1 MNIVDDLKS
10 ELQSARAERQW
21 YEADWQDY
29 VTYTAPDMERAFNR
43 PGGITAADG
52 MSAFQSSAARERSR
66 KLYDPTAVWLL
77 DRLASGVGSLTMPEG
92 FNWHGVGF
100 GDPFAPPPTQ
110 EDEEFFEAVRD
121 HLFRVRASGRSGFA
135 LANRSRL
142 LSTVKLGTGVLFPA
156 ENETS
161 LADIRTPVHYRYV
174 PLYEVY
180 LLVDAQGSDCGF
192 FRVRTLKAWQAA
204 KEYGGNLSD
213 KIREEAG
220 DPKRKNAEHR
230 FVHACFLREGGQD
243 DAADIRKSRYES
255 IHFEED
261 SKHICRRGGFFE
273 YPLVISRWD
282 RDGLSPYGSPP
293 QAKLMSDIKSL
304 QSLAKDALIASSQ
317 AVRPPIATH
326 AQERQL
332 DLNPGR
338 INPGLIDEQGRPLFR
353 PMIDTVSPG
362 AADAQI
368 ENIREKL
375 RVGLYGDLWQTLLEG
390 SGRTATEANIRRK
403 EMADMIGPFSTNIM
417 AGNEALFE
425 REVGILGRRGAF
437 ASGSPLAPP
446 ETIAGSDVTLKPTA
460 PIDQMR
466 EAGHFE
472 AIMGF
477 QEYLGVAAASDPTL
491 LDLHDREEEYDLTRR
506 ALGLPAK
513 LKRRPEEVEALRQKR
528 EAETQQQQQLAA
540 GESMAKMARDGAPL
554 IKTLSEDGTLDG
566 STLPQD
572 LGL

>member
-1 MNIVDDLKS
+1 MGIVDDLKS
-10 ELQSARAERQW
+10 ELQAARSERQW
-21 YEADWQDY
+21 VEADWQDY

-43 PGGITAADG
+43 SGGVSAANG
-52 MSAFQSSAARERSR
+52 MRAYHQSAARERSR

-77 DRLASGVGSLTMPEG
+77 DRLASGIGSLTMPEG

-100 GDPFAPPPTQ
+100 GDPFAPPPSQ
-110 EDEEFFEAVRD
+110 DEEEFFELVRD
-121 HLFRVRASGRSGFA
+121 HLFRIRSSGKSGFA

-142 LSTVKLGTGVLFPA
+142 LSTVKLGTGILFPH
-156 ENETS
+156 ENEAN
-161 LADIRTPVHYRYV
+161 LAELRTPVHYRYV

-180 LLVDAQGSDCGF
+180 LVVDAQGSDCGF
-192 FRVRTLKAWQAA
+192 FRARRLKAWQAV
-204 KEYGGNLSD
+204 KEYGGNVSD
-213 KIREEAG
+213 AIREEAK
-220 DPKRKNAEHR
+220 DPKRKNTEHI
-230 FVHACFLREGGQD
+230 FVHACFLREGGYA
-243 DAADIRKSRYES
+243 DAVDVGKSRYES
-255 IHFEED
+255 IHFEEE

-304 QSLAKDALIASSQ
+304 QSLARDGLIASSQ

-326 AQERQL
+326 REERQL

-353 PMIDTVSPG
+353 PMIDTVNPG

-368 ENIREKL
+368 ENIRQKL

-390 SGRTATEANIRRK
+390 NGRTATEANIRRK

-437 ASGSPLAPP
+437 AQGSPLEPP
-446 ETIAGSDVTLKPTA
+446 VSIADSDVTLVPTA
-460 PIDQMR
+460 PVDQMR

-477 QEYLGVAAASDPTL
+477 QDYLGIAAGSDPTV

-513 LKRRPEEVEALRQKR
+513 LKRRPEEVERLRQQR
-528 EAETQQQQQLAA
+528 SAETEQQKQMAA
-540 GESMAKMARDGAPL
+540 GESMARMAKDGAPL
-554 IKTLSEDGTLDG
+554 LKTLSEEGGLDG
-566 STLPQD
+566 LAMP
-572 LGL
+572 

>member
-1 MNIVDDLKS
+1 MGIVEDLTS
-10 ELQSARAERQW
+10 ELQNARSERQY

-43 PGGITAADG
+43 PGGVRAPDG
-52 MSAFQSSAARERSR
+52 MSVFRQSAARERSR

-100 GDPFAPPPTQ
+100 GDPFAPQPTQ
-110 EDEEFFEAVRD
+110 SDEEFFELVRD
-121 HLFRVRASGRSGFA
+121 HLFRVRSSGRSGFA

-142 LSTVKLGTGVLFPA
+142 LSTVKLGTGVLFPS
-156 ENETS
+156 ENEDN
-161 LADIRTPVHYRYV
+161 LAEIRTPIHYRYV
-174 PLYEVY
+174 PLFEIY
-180 LLVDAQGSDCGF
+180 LIVDAQGADCGF
-192 FRVRTLKAWQAA
+192 FRVRSLKAWQAM
-204 KEYGGNLSD
+204 KEYGGNVSD
-213 KIREEAG
+213 KVREQAD
-220 DPKRKNAEHR
+220 DPKRKNTEHR
-230 FVHACFLREGGQD
+230 FVHACFLREGGFE
-243 DAADIRKSRYES
+243 DAADISRSRYES
-255 IHFEED
+255 IHFEEETR
-261 SKHICRRGGFFE
+261 HICRRGGFFE
-273 YPLVISRWD
+273 FPLVVSRWD

-304 QSLAKDALIASSQ
+304 QSLARDGLIASSQ

-326 AQERQL
+326 REERQL

-353 PMIDTVSPG
+353 PMIETVNPG
-362 AADAQI
+362 GADAQI

-417 AGNEALFE
+417 AGNETLFE
-425 REVGILGRRGAF
+425 REIGILGRRGAF
-437 ASGSPLAPP
+437 APGSPLAPP
-446 ETIAGSDVTLKPTA
+446 ESLADSDVTLVPTA

-477 QEYLGVAAASDPTL
+477 QEYLGIAGGSDPTI

-513 LKRRPEEVEALRQKR
+513 LKRRPEEVEALRQER
-528 EAETQQQQQLAA
+528 AAEAAEQKQLAA
-540 GESMAKMARDGAPL
+540 GESMARMARDGAPL
-554 IKTLSEDGTLDG
+554 LKTLGEEGGLDG
-566 STLPQD
+566 LAVS
-572 LGL
+572 

>member
-1 MNIVDDLKS
+1 MGIVDDLKS
-10 ELQSARAERQW
+10 ELQNARSERQW

-29 VTYTAPDMERAFNR
+29 VTYAAPDMERDFNR
-43 PGGITAADG
+43 PGGVSAPDG
-52 MSAFQSSAARERSR
+52 MSAFRQSAARERSR

-100 GDPFAPPPTQ
+100 GDPFAPPPSQ
-110 EDEEFFEAVRD
+110 ADEEFFELVRD
-121 HLFRVRASGRSGFA
+121 HLFRVRSSGKSGFA

-142 LSTVKLGTGVLFPA
+142 LSTVKLGTGVLFPN
-156 ENETS
+156 ENES
-161 LADIRTPVHYRYV
+161 NLAEIRTPIHYRYV
-174 PLYEVY
+174 PLYEIY
-180 LLVDAQGSDCGF
+180 LVVDAQGADCGF
-192 FRVRTLKAWQAA
+192 FRVRSLKAWQAM
-204 KEYGGNLSD
+204 KEYGGNVSD
-213 KIREEAG
+213 KIKEEAE
-220 DPKRKNAEHR
+220 DPKRKNTEHR
-230 FVHACFLREGGQD
+230 FVHACFLREGGFE
-243 DAADIRKSRYES
+243 DAADISKSRYES
-255 IHFEED
+255 VHFEED
-261 SKHICRRGGFFE
+261 SKHICRKGGFFE

-304 QSLAKDALIASSQ
+304 QSLARDGLIASSQ

-326 AQERQL
+326 REERQL

-353 PMIDTVSPG
+353 PMIDTVNPG

-375 RVGLYGDLWQTLLEG
+375 RIGLYGDLWQTLLEG
-390 SGRTATEANIRRK
+390 NGRTATEANIRRK

-437 ASGSPLAPP
+437 AAGSPLAPP
-446 ETIAGSDVTLKPTA
+446 DSIADSDVTLVPTA
-460 PIDQMR
+460 PVDQMR

-477 QEYLGVAAASDPTL
+477 QEYLGIAAGADPTIM
-491 LDLHDREEEYDLTRR
+491 DLHDREEEYDLTRR

-513 LKRRPEEVEALRQKR
+513 LKRRPEEVEKLRQER
-528 EAETQQQQQLAA
+528 AAEADQQQQLAA
-540 GESMAKMARDGAPL
+540 GESMARIAKDGAPL
-554 IKTLSEDGTLDG
+554 LKTLGEEGGLDG
-566 STLPQD
+566 LALS
-572 LGL
+572 

>member
-1 MNIVDDLKS
+1 MGVVDDLKT

-21 YEADWQDY
+21 VEADWQDY

-43 PGGITAADG
+43 PGGVSARDG
-52 MSAFQSSAARERSR
+52 MSALRGSAARDRSR

-77 DRLASGVGSLTMPEG
+77 DRLASGIGSLTMPEG
-92 FNWHGVGF
+92 FPWHGVGF
-100 GDPFAPPPTQ
+100 GDPFAPAPSQ
-110 EDEEFFEAVRD
+110 ADEEFFELVRD
-121 HLFRVRASGRSGFA
+121 HLFRVRYSGRSGFA

-142 LSTVKLGTGVLFPA
+142 LSTVKLGTGVLFPV
-156 ENETS
+156 ENEDS

-174 PLYEVY
+174 PLYEIY
-180 LLVDAQGSDCGF
+180 LVIDAQGNDCGF
-192 FRVRTLKAWQAA
+192 FRVRTLKAWQAV
-204 KEYGGNLSD
+204 KEY
-213 KIREEAG
+213 AG
-220 DPKRKNAEHR
+220 KVSPKVKEDAADAKRKNTDYT
-230 FVHACFLREGGQD
+230 FVHACFVREGGHAQATD
-243 DAADIRKSRYES
+243 TRKSRFES

-261 SKHICRRGGFFE
+261 SGHICRRGGFFE

-304 QSLAKDALIASSQ
+304 QSLARDGLIASSQ

-353 PMIDTVSPG
+353 PMIDTVNPG

-368 ENIREKL
+368 ETIREKL

-390 SGRTATEANIRRK
+390 NGRTATEANIRRK

-425 REVGILGRRGAF
+425 REIGILGRRGAF
-437 ASGSPLAPP
+437 GPGSPLAPP
-446 ETIAGSDVTLKPTA
+446 QSVLEGDVTLTPTA

-477 QEYLGVAAASDPTL
+477 QEYLGIAAGADPSI
-491 LDLHDREEEYDLTRR
+491 LDLHDREAEYDLTRR

-513 LKRRPEEVEALRQKR
+513 LKRRPEEVEALRQER
-528 EAETQQQQQLAA
+528 AAEQQQQQQLAT
-540 GESMAKMARDGAPL
+540 GESMARIARDGAPL
-554 IKTLSEDGTLDG
+554 LQALGGEGGLDG
-566 STLPQD
+566 LA
-572 LGL
+572 

>member
-1 MNIVDDLKS
+1 MGIVEDLTS
-10 ELQSARAERQW
+10 ELQNARSERQY

-43 PGGITAADG
+43 PGGVRAPDG
-52 MSAFQSSAARERSR
+52 MSVFRQSAARERSR

-100 GDPFAPPPTQ
+100 GDPFAPQPTQ
-110 EDEEFFEAVRD
+110 SDEEFFETVRD
-121 HLFRVRASGRSGFA
+121 HLFRVRSSGRSGFA

-142 LSTVKLGTGVLFPA
+142 LSTVKLGTGVLFPS
-156 ENETS
+156 ENEDN
-161 LADIRTPVHYRYV
+161 LAEIRTPIHYRYV
-174 PLYEVY
+174 PLFEIY
-180 LLVDAQGSDCGF
+180 LIVDAQGADCGF
-192 FRVRTLKAWQAA
+192 FRVRSLKAWQAM
-204 KEYGGNLSD
+204 KEYGGNVSD
-213 KIREEAG
+213 KVREQAD
-220 DPKRKNAEHR
+220 DPKRKNTEHR
-230 FVHACFLREGGQD
+230 FVHACFLREGGFE
-243 DAADIRKSRYES
+243 DAADISRSRYES
-255 IHFEED
+255 IHFEEETR
-261 SKHICRRGGFFE
+261 HICRRGGFFE
-273 YPLVISRWD
+273 FPLVVSRWD

-304 QSLAKDALIASSQ
+304 QSLARDGLIASSQ

-326 AQERQL
+326 REERQL

-353 PMIDTVSPG
+353 PMIETVNPG

-368 ENIREKL
+368 EKIREKL

-425 REVGILGRRGAF
+425 REIGILGRRGAF
-437 ASGSPLAPP
+437 APGSPLAPP
-446 ETIAGSDVTLKPTA
+446 ESLADSDVTLVPTA

-477 QEYLGVAAASDPTL
+477 QEYLGIAGGSDPTI

-513 LKRRPEEVEALRQKR
+513 LKRRPEEVEVLRQER
-528 EAETQQQQQLAA
+528 AAEATEQKQLVA
-540 GESMAKMARDGAPL
+540 GESMARMARDGAPL
-554 IKTLSEDGTLDG
+554 LKTLGEEGGLDG
-566 STLPQD
+566 LAVS
-572 LGL
+572 

>member
-1 MNIVDDLKS
+1 MGIVEDLIS
-10 ELQSARAERQW
+10 ELQNARSERQY

-43 PGGITAADG
+43 PGGVRAPDG
-52 MSAFQSSAARERSR
+52 MSVFRQSAARERSR

-100 GDPFAPPPTQ
+100 GDPFAPQPTQ
-110 EDEEFFEAVRD
+110 SDEEFFETVRD
-121 HLFRVRASGRSGFA
+121 HLFRVRSSGRSGFA

-142 LSTVKLGTGVLFPA
+142 LSTVKLGTGVLFPS
-156 ENETS
+156 ENEDN
-161 LADIRTPVHYRYV
+161 LAEIRTPIHYRYV
-174 PLYEVY
+174 PLFEIY
-180 LLVDAQGSDCGF
+180 LIVDAQGADCGF
-192 FRVRTLKAWQAA
+192 FRVRSLKAWQAM
-204 KEYGGNLSD
+204 KEYGGNVSD
-213 KIREEAG
+213 KVREQAD
-220 DPKRKNAEHR
+220 DPKRKNTEHR
-230 FVHACFLREGGQD
+230 FVHACFLRQGGFE
-243 DAADIRKSRYES
+243 DAADISRSRYES
-255 IHFEED
+255 IHFEEETR
-261 SKHICRRGGFFE
+261 HICRRGGFFE
-273 YPLVISRWD
+273 FPLVVSRWD

-304 QSLAKDALIASSQ
+304 QSLARDGLIASSQ

-326 AQERQL
+326 REERQL

-353 PMIDTVSPG
+353 PMIETVNPG

-368 ENIREKL
+368 EKIREKL
-375 RVGLYGDLWQTLLEG
+375 RVELCGDLWQTLLEG

-425 REVGILGRRGAF
+425 REIGILGRRGAF
-437 ASGSPLAPP
+437 APGSPLAPP
-446 ETIAGSDVTLKPTA
+446 ESLADSDVTLVPTA

-477 QEYLGVAAASDPTL
+477 QEYLGIAGGSDPTI

-513 LKRRPEEVEALRQKR
+513 LKRRPEEVEALRQER
-528 EAETQQQQQLAA
+528 AAEATEQKQLAA
-540 GESMAKMARDGAPL
+540 GERMARMARDGAPL
-554 IKTLSEDGTLDG
+554 FKTLGEEGGLDG
-566 STLPQD
+566 LAVS
-572 LGL
+572 

>member
-1 MNIVDDLKS
+1 MGIVDDLTS
-10 ELQSARAERQW
+10 ELQTARSERQW
-21 YEADWQDY
+21 YEADWQEY

-43 PGGITAADG
+43 PGGVTAPDG
-52 MSAFQSSAARERSR
+52 MSALRHSAARDRSR

-92 FNWHGVGF
+92 FHWHGVGF
-100 GDPFAPPPTQ
+100 ADPFAPEPAQ
-110 EDEEFFEAVRD
+110 ADEEFFERVRN
-121 HLFRVRASGRSGFA
+121 HLFRVRYSGRSGFA

-142 LSTVKLGTGVLFPA
+142 LSTVKLGTGVLFPI
-156 ENETS
+156 ENEDN

-174 PLYEVY
+174 PLYEIY
-180 LLVDAQGSDCGF
+180 LIVDAQGNDCGF
-192 FRVRTLKAWQAA
+192 FRVRMLTSWQAV
-204 KEYGGNLSD
+204 KEYGGNVSE
-213 KIREEAG
+213 KVKEEAD
-220 DPKRKNAEHR
+220 DPKRKNTEHA
-230 FVHACFLREGGQD
+230 FVHACFLREGGHPQ
-243 DAADIRKSRYES
+243 ASDIGQSRYES
-255 IHFEED
+255 LHFEEE

-304 QSLAKDALIASSQ
+304 QSLARDSLIASSQ

-338 INPGLIDEQGRPLFR
+338 TNPGLIDEQGRPLFR
-353 PMIDTVSPG
+353 PMIDTVNPG

-368 ENIREKL
+368 EAIREKL
-375 RVGLYGDLWQTLLEG
+375 RIGLYGDLWQTLLQG
-390 SGRTATEANIRRK
+390 NGRTATEANIRRK

-417 AGNEALFE
+417 AGNDALFE
-425 REVGILGRRGAF
+425 REIGILGRRGAF
-437 ASGSPLAPP
+437 VPGSPLSPP
-446 ETIAGSDVTLKPTA
+446 ESVLDSDVTLTSTA

-477 QEYLGVAAASDPTL
+477 QEYLSIAAGADPSI

-513 LKRRPEEVEALRQKR
+513 LKRRPEEVEALR
-528 EAETQQQQQLAA
+528 AERAARQGRQQQLAA
-540 GESMAKMARDGAPL
+540 GESLARMAKDGAPL
-554 IKTLSEDGTLDG
+554 LKSLGEQGGIDGLA
-566 STLPQD
+566 
-572 LGL
+572 

>member
-1 MNIVDDLKS
+1 MGIVDDLKT
-10 ELQSARAERQW
+10 ELQTAKSDRQW
-21 YEADWQDY
+21 YETDWQDY

-43 PGGITAADG
+43 PGGITAMDG
-52 MSAFQSSAARERSR
+52 MSAFRHSAARERSR

-92 FNWHGVGF
+92 FNWHGIGF
-100 GDPFAPPPTQ
+100 GDPFAPPPSQ
-110 EDEEFFEAVRD
+110 ADEEFFELVRD
-121 HLFRVRASGRSGFA
+121 HLFRLRSSARSGFA

-142 LSTVKLGTGVLFPA
+142 LSTVKLGTGVLFPL
-156 ENETS
+156 ENEDN

-180 LLVDAQGSDCGF
+180 LIVDGQGGDCGF
-192 FRVRTLKAWQAA
+192 FRVRTLKAWQAV
-204 KEYGGNLSD
+204 KEFGD
-213 KIREEAG
+213 KVSQQVREDAQ
-220 DPKRKNAEHR
+220 DPKRKTNEHV
-230 FVHACFLREGGQD
+230 FVHACFARDGGYA

-255 IHFEED
+255 IHFEEE
-261 SKHICRRGGFFE
+261 SKHICKRGGFFE

-304 QSLAKDALIASSQ
+304 QSLARDGLIASSQ

-326 AQERQL
+326 SQERQL

-338 INPGLIDEQGRPLFR
+338 TNPGLIDEQGRPLFR
-353 PMIDTVSPG
+353 PMIDTVNPG

-390 SGRTATEANIRRK
+390 NGRTATEANIRRK

-417 AGNEALFE
+417 AGNENLFE
-425 REVGILGRRGAF
+425 REIGILGRRGAF
-437 ASGSPLAPP
+437 QPGSPLAPP
-446 ETIAGSDVTLKPTA
+446 ESLADKDVTLIPTA

-477 QEYLGVAAASDPTL
+477 QEYLGIAAGADPTL

-506 ALGLPAK
+506 SLGLPAK
-513 LKRRPEEVEALRQKR
+513 LKRRPEEVEELRRQR
-528 EAETQQQQQLAA
+528 ADEAERKTQFAA
-540 GESMAKMARDGAPL
+540 AESIARMAKDGAPL
-554 IKTLSEDGTLDG
+554 VKTLSEEGGLDG
-566 STLPQD
+566 LVQP
-572 LGL
+572 

>member
-1 MNIVDDLKS
+1 MGIVDDLKS
-10 ELQSARAERQW
+10 ELQNARSERQW

-29 VTYTAPDMERAFNR
+29 VTYAAPDMERAFNR
-43 PGGITAADG
+43 PGGVSAPDG
-52 MSAFQSSAARERSR
+52 MSAFRQSAARERSR

-100 GDPFAPPPTQ
+100 GDPFAPPPSQ
-110 EDEEFFEAVRD
+110 ADEEFFELVRD
-121 HLFRVRASGRSGFA
+121 HLFRVRSSGKSGFA

-142 LSTVKLGTGVLFPA
+142 LSTVKLGTGVLFPN
-156 ENETS
+156 ENEAN
-161 LADIRTPVHYRYV
+161 LAEIRTPIHYRYV
-174 PLYEVY
+174 PLYEIY
-180 LLVDAQGSDCGF
+180 LVVDAQGADCGF
-192 FRVRTLKAWQAA
+192 FRVRSLKAWQAM
-204 KEYGGNLSD
+204 KEYGGNVSD
-213 KIREEAG
+213 KIKEEAE
-220 DPKRKNAEHR
+220 DPKRKNTEHR
-230 FVHACFLREGGQD
+230 FVHACFLREGGFE
-243 DAADIRKSRYES
+243 DAADISKSRYES
-255 IHFEED
+255 VHFEED

-304 QSLAKDALIASSQ
+304 QSLARDGLIASSQ

-326 AQERQL
+326 REERQL

-353 PMIDTVSPG
+353 PMIDTVNPG

-368 ENIREKL
+368 ENIHEKL
-375 RVGLYGDLWQTLLEG
+375 RIGLYGDLWQTLLEG
-390 SGRTATEANIRRK
+390 NGRTATEANIRRK

-437 ASGSPLAPP
+437 ATGSPLAPP
-446 ETIAGSDVTLKPTA
+446 DSIADSDVTLVPTA

-477 QEYLGVAAASDPTL
+477 QEYLGIAAGSDPTIM
-491 LDLHDREEEYDLTRR
+491 DLHDREEEYDLTRR

-513 LKRRPEEVEALRQKR
+513 LKRRPEEVDKLRQER
-528 EAETQQQQQLAA
+528 AAEADQQQQLAA
-540 GESMAKMARDGAPL
+540 GESMARMAKDSAPML
-554 IKTLSEDGTLDG
+554 KTLGEEGGLDG
-566 STLPQD
+566 LALS
-572 LGL
+572 

>member
-1 MNIVDDLKS
+1 MIQMGIVDDLKQ
-10 ELQSARAERQW
+10 ELQSAKSERHW
-21 YEADWQDY
+21 YENDWQDY

-43 PGGITAADG
+43 PGGIVVPDG
-52 MSAFQSSAARERSR
+52 MSVFHRSAARERSR

-100 GDPFAPPPTQ
+100 GDPFSPPPGQ
-110 EDEEFFEAVRD
+110 EDEEFFELVRD
-121 HLFRVRASGRSGFA
+121 HLFRVRYAGRSGFA

-142 LSTVKLGTGVLFPA
+142 LSTVKLGTGVLFPI
-156 ENETS
+156 ENETN
-161 LADIRTPVHYRYV
+161 LADIRTPIHYRYV
-174 PLYEVY
+174 PLYEIFLV
-180 LLVDAQGSDCGF
+180 VDAQGNDCGF
-192 FRVRTLKAWQAA
+192 FRVRTLKAWQAV
-204 KEYGGNLSD
+204 KEYDGNVSQKVKD
-213 KIREEAG
+213 DAE
-220 DPKRKNAEHR
+220 DPKRKSSEYR
-230 FVHACFLREGGQD
+230 FVHACFLREGGFEE
-243 DAADIRKSRYES
+243 AADIRKSRYES
-255 IHFEED
+255 IHFEEE
-261 SKHICRRGGFFE
+261 SGHACRRGGYFE

-304 QSLAKDALIASSQ
+304 QSLARDGLIASSQ

-326 AQERQL
+326 RQERQL

-338 INPGLIDEQGRPLFR
+338 TNPGLIDEQGRPLFR
-353 PMIDTVSPG
+353 PMLETVNPG

-390 SGRTATEANIRRK
+390 NGRTATEVNIRRK

-417 AGNEALFE
+417 SGNEVLFE

-437 ASGSPLAPP
+437 APGSPLVPP
-446 ETIAGSDVTLKPTA
+446 KSVLESDVTLTSTA

-477 QEYLGVAAASDPTL
+477 QEYLGVAAQADPAIA
-491 LDLHDREEEYDLTRR
+491 DLHDRVEEYDLTRR
-506 ALGLPAK
+506 SLGLPAK

-528 EAETQQQQQLAA
+528 TEEAAQQQQLAT
-540 GESMAKMARDGAPL
+540 GESLAKMAKDGAPL
-554 IKTLSEDGTLDG
+554 LKTLGEEEGGLDG
-566 STLPQD
+566 LALP
-572 LGL
+572 

>member
-1 MNIVDDLKS
+1 MGIVEDLTS
-10 ELQSARAERQW
+10 ELQNARSERQY

-43 PGGITAADG
+43 PGGVRAPDG
-52 MSAFQSSAARERSR
+52 MSVFRQSAARERSR

-100 GDPFAPPPTQ
+100 GDPFAPQPTQ
-110 EDEEFFEAVRD
+110 SDEEFFETVRD
-121 HLFRVRASGRSGFA
+121 HLFRVRSSGRSGFA

-142 LSTVKLGTGVLFPA
+142 LSTVKLGTGVLFPS
-156 ENETS
+156 ENEDN
-161 LADIRTPVHYRYV
+161 LAEIRTPIHYRYV
-174 PLYEVY
+174 PLFEIY
-180 LLVDAQGSDCGF
+180 LIVDAQGADCGF
-192 FRVRTLKAWQAA
+192 FRVRSLKAWQAM
-204 KEYGGNLSD
+204 KEYGGNVSD
-213 KIREEAG
+213 KVREQAD
-220 DPKRKNAEHR
+220 DPKRKNTEHR
-230 FVHACFLREGGQD
+230 FVHACFLREGGFE
-243 DAADIRKSRYES
+243 DAADISRSRYES
-255 IHFEED
+255 IHFEEETR
-261 SKHICRRGGFFE
+261 HICRRGGFFE
-273 YPLVISRWD
+273 FPLVVSRWD

-293 QAKLMSDIKSL
+293 QAKLMSNIKSL
-304 QSLAKDALIASSQ
+304 QSLARDGLIASSQ

-326 AQERQL
+326 REERQL

-353 PMIDTVSPG
+353 PMIETVNPG

-368 ENIREKL
+368 EKIREKL

-425 REVGILGRRGAF
+425 REIGILGRRGAF
-437 ASGSPLAPP
+437 APGSPLAPP
-446 ETIAGSDVTLKPTA
+446 ESLADSDVTLVPTA

-477 QEYLGVAAASDPTL
+477 QEYLGIAGGSDPTI

-513 LKRRPEEVEALRQKR
+513 LKRRPEEVEVLRQER
-528 EAETQQQQQLAA
+528 AAEATEQKQLAA
-540 GESMAKMARDGAPL
+540 GESMARMARDGAPL
-554 IKTLSEDGTLDG
+554 LKTLGEEGGLDG
-566 STLPQD
+566 LAVS
-572 LGL
+572 

>member
-1 MNIVDDLKS
+1 MGIVDDLKQ
-10 ELQSARAERQW
+10 ELQGAKSERLW
-21 YEADWQDY
+21 YESDWQDY

-43 PGGITAADG
+43 PGGIMAPDG
-52 MSAFQSSAARERSR
+52 MSVFRRSAARERSR

-100 GDPFAPPPTQ
+100 GDPFAPPPSQ
-110 EDEEFFEAVRD
+110 ADEEFFELVRD
-121 HLFRVRASGRSGFA
+121 HLFRVRYAGRSGFA

-142 LSTVKLGTGVLFPA
+142 LSTVKLGTGVLFPI
-156 ENETS
+156 ENETR
-161 LADIRTPVHYRYV
+161 LADIRTPIHYRYV
-174 PLYEVY
+174 PLYEIY
-180 LLVDAQGSDCGF
+180 LLVDAQGNDCGF
-192 FRVRTLKAWQAA
+192 FRVRTLKAWQAV
-204 KEYGGNLSD
+204 KEYDGNVSQNVKD
-213 KIREEAG
+213 DAS
-220 DPKRKNAEHR
+220 DPKRKNNEVR
-230 FVHACFLREGGQD
+230 FVHACFQREGGFD
-243 DAADIRKSRYES
+243 EAVDIGKSRYES

-304 QSLAKDALIASSQ
+304 QSLARDGLIASSQ

-326 AQERQL
+326 RQERQL

-338 INPGLIDEQGRPLFR
+338 TNPGLIDEQGRPLFR
-353 PMIDTVSPG
+353 PMLETVNPG

-390 SGRTATEANIRRK
+390 NGRTATEVNIRRK
-403 EMADMIGPFSTNIM
+403 EMADMIGPFSTNILS
-417 AGNEALFE
+417 GNEALFE

-437 ASGSPLAPP
+437 APGSPLEPP
-446 ETIAGSDVTLKPTA
+446 QSVLESDVTLTSTA

-477 QEYLGVAAASDPTL
+477 QDYLGIAAQADPSVM
-491 LDLHDREEEYDLTRR
+491 DLHDRTEEYDLTRR
-506 ALGLPAK
+506 SLGLPAK
-513 LKRRPEEVEALRQKR
+513 LKRRPEEVEALRQQKAE
-528 EAETQQQQQLAA
+528 EAAQQQQMAA
-540 GESMAKMARDGAPL
+540 GESLAKMAKDGAPML
-554 IKTLSEDGTLDG
+554 KTLSEDAGGLDG
-566 STLPQD
+566 LAVP
-572 LGL
+572 

>member
-1 MNIVDDLKS
+1 MGIVDDLKQ
-10 ELQSARAERQW
+10 ELQAAKAERLW
-21 YEADWQDY
+21 YETDWQDY

-43 PGGITAADG
+43 PGGVAAPDG
-52 MSAFQSSAARERSR
+52 MSVYRRSAARERSR
-66 KLYDPTAVWLL
+66 QLYDPTAVWLL
-77 DRLASGVGSLTMPEG
+77 DRLASGVGSLTMPES

-100 GDPFAPPPTQ
+100 GDPFSPPPNQ
-110 EDEEFFEAVRD
+110 EEEEFFELVRD
-121 HLFRVRASGRSGFA
+121 HLFRVRYSGQSGFA

-142 LSTVKLGTGVLFPA
+142 LSTVKLGTGILFPI
-156 ENETS
+156 ENES
-161 LADIRTPVHYRYV
+161 NLADIRTPVHYRYV
-174 PLYEVY
+174 PLYEIY
-180 LLVDAQGSDCGF
+180 LLVDAQGNDCGF
-192 FRVRTLKAWQAA
+192 FRVRTLKAWQAV
-204 KEYGGNLSD
+204 KEYDGKVSQ
-213 KIREEAG
+213 KIKDAAE
-220 DPKRKNAEHR
+220 DPGRKASEFK
-230 FVHACFLREGGQD
+230 FVHACFLRDGGFG
-243 DAADIRKSRYES
+243 DAVDIAKSRYES

-261 SKHICRRGGFFE
+261 GNHVCRRGGFFE

-304 QSLAKDALIASSQ
+304 QSLARDGLIASSQ

-326 AQERQL
+326 RHERQL

-338 INPGLIDEQGRPLFR
+338 TNPGLIDEQGRPLFR
-353 PMIDTVSPG
+353 PMLETVNPG

-390 SGRTATEANIRRK
+390 NGRTATEVNIRRK

-437 ASGSPLAPP
+437 APGSPLEPP
-446 ETIAGSDVTLKPTA
+446 ERVLKADVTLTSTA

-477 QEYLGVAAASDPTL
+477 QEYLGIASQADPAIA
-491 LDLHDREEEYDLTRR
+491 DLHDRAEEYDLTRR
-506 ALGLPAK
+506 SLGLPAK
-513 LKRRPEEVEALRQKR
+513 LRRRPEEVEELRRKR
-528 EAETQQQQQLAA
+528 TEGAEQQQQLAA
-540 GESMAKMARDGAPL
+540 GESLARMARDGAPL
-554 IKTLSEDGTLDG
+554 LKTLSEDEGGGPGAVALT
-566 STLPQD
+566 
-572 LGL
+572 

>member
-1 MNIVDDLKS
+1 MGVVDDLKT

-21 YEADWQDY
+21 VEADWQDY

-43 PGGITAADG
+43 PGGVSARDG
-52 MSAFQSSAARERSR
+52 MSALRGSAARDRSR

-77 DRLASGVGSLTMPEG
+77 DRLASGIGSLTMPEG
-92 FNWHGVGF
+92 FPWHGVGF
-100 GDPFAPPPTQ
+100 GDPFAPAPSQ
-110 EDEEFFEAVRD
+110 ADAEFFELVRD
-121 HLFRVRASGRSGFA
+121 HLFRVRYSGRSGFA

-142 LSTVKLGTGVLFPA
+142 LSTVKLGTGVLFPV
-156 ENETS
+156 ENEDS

-174 PLYEVY
+174 PLYEIY
-180 LLVDAQGSDCGF
+180 LVIDAQGNDCGF
-192 FRVRTLKAWQAA
+192 FRVRTLKAWQAV
-204 KEYGGNLSD
+204 KEY
-213 KIREEAG
+213 AG
-220 DPKRKNAEHR
+220 KVSPKVKEDAADAKRKNTDYT
-230 FVHACFLREGGQD
+230 FVHACFVREGGHAQATD
-243 DAADIRKSRYES
+243 TRKSRFES

-261 SKHICRRGGFFE
+261 SGHICRRGGFFE

-304 QSLAKDALIASSQ
+304 QSLARDGLIASSQ

-353 PMIDTVSPG
+353 PMIDTVNPG

-368 ENIREKL
+368 ETIREKL

-390 SGRTATEANIRRK
+390 NGRTATEANIRRK

-425 REVGILGRRGAF
+425 REIGILGRRGAF
-437 ASGSPLAPP
+437 SPGSPLAPP
-446 ETIAGSDVTLKPTA
+446 QSVLEGDVTLTPTA

-477 QEYLGVAAASDPTL
+477 QEYLGIAVGADPSI
-491 LDLHDREEEYDLTRR
+491 LDLHDREAEYDLTRR

-513 LKRRPEEVEALRQKR
+513 LRRRPEEVEALRQER
-528 EAETQQQQQLAA
+528 ATEQQQQQQLAT
-540 GESMAKMARDGAPL
+540 GESMARIARDGAPL
-554 IKTLSEDGTLDG
+554 LQALGGEGGLDG
-566 STLPQD
+566 LA
-572 LGL
+572 

>member
-1 MNIVDDLKS
+1 MGIVEDLTS
-10 ELQSARAERQW
+10 ELQNARSERQY

-43 PGGITAADG
+43 PGGVRAPDG
-52 MSAFQSSAARERSR
+52 MSVFRQSAARERSR

-100 GDPFAPPPTQ
+100 GDPFAPQPTQ
-110 EDEEFFEAVRD
+110 SDEEFFELVRD
-121 HLFRVRASGRSGFA
+121 HLFRVRSSGRSGFA

-142 LSTVKLGTGVLFPA
+142 LSTVKLGTGVLFPS
-156 ENETS
+156 ENEDN
-161 LADIRTPVHYRYV
+161 LAEIRTPIHYRYV
-174 PLYEVY
+174 PLFEIY
-180 LLVDAQGSDCGF
+180 LIVDAQGADCGF
-192 FRVRTLKAWQAA
+192 FRVRSLKAWQAM
-204 KEYGGNLSD
+204 KEYGGNVSD
-213 KIREEAG
+213 KVREQAD
-220 DPKRKNAEHR
+220 DPKRKNTEHR
-230 FVHACFLREGGQD
+230 FVHACFLREGGFE
-243 DAADIRKSRYES
+243 DAADISRSRYES
-255 IHFEED
+255 IHFEEETR
-261 SKHICRRGGFFE
+261 HICRRGGFFE
-273 YPLVISRWD
+273 FPLVVSRWD

-304 QSLAKDALIASSQ
+304 QSLARDGLIASSQ

-326 AQERQL
+326 REERQL

-353 PMIDTVSPG
+353 PMIETVNPG

-417 AGNEALFE
+417 AGNETLFE
-425 REVGILGRRGAF
+425 REIGILGRRGAF
-437 ASGSPLAPP
+437 APGSPLAPP
-446 ETIAGSDVTLKPTA
+446 ESLADSDVTLVPTA

-477 QEYLGVAAASDPTL
+477 QEYLGIAGGSDPTI

-513 LKRRPEEVEALRQKR
+513 LKRSPEEVEALRQER
-528 EAETQQQQQLAA
+528 AAEATEQKQLAA
-540 GESMAKMARDGAPL
+540 GESMARMARDGAPL
-554 IKTLSEDGTLDG
+554 LKTLGEEGGLDG
-566 STLPQD
+566 LAVS
-572 LGL
+572 

>member
-1 MNIVDDLKS
+1 MGIVEDLTS
-10 ELQSARAERQW
+10 ELQNARSERQY

-43 PGGITAADG
+43 PGGVRAPDG
-52 MSAFQSSAARERSR
+52 MSVFRQSAARERSR

-100 GDPFAPPPTQ
+100 GDPFAPQPTQ
-110 EDEEFFEAVRD
+110 SDEEFFETVRD
-121 HLFRVRASGRSGFA
+121 HLFRVRSSGRSGFA

-142 LSTVKLGTGVLFPA
+142 LSTVKLGTGVLFPS
-156 ENETS
+156 ENEDN
-161 LADIRTPVHYRYV
+161 LAEIRTPIHYRYV
-174 PLYEVY
+174 PLFEIY
-180 LLVDAQGSDCGF
+180 LIVDAQGADCGF
-192 FRVRTLKAWQAA
+192 FRVRSLKAWQAM
-204 KEYGGNLSD
+204 KEYGGNVSD
-213 KIREEAG
+213 KVREQAD
-220 DPKRKNAEHR
+220 DPKRKNTEHR
-230 FVHACFLREGGQD
+230 FVHACFLREGGFE
-243 DAADIRKSRYES
+243 DAADISRSRYES
-255 IHFEED
+255 IHFEEETR
-261 SKHICRRGGFFE
+261 HICRRGGFFE
-273 YPLVISRWD
+273 FPLVVSRWD

-304 QSLAKDALIASSQ
+304 QSLARDGLIASSQ

-326 AQERQL
+326 REERQL

-353 PMIDTVSPG
+353 PMIETVNPG

-368 ENIREKL
+368 EKIREKL

-425 REVGILGRRGAF
+425 REIGILGRRGAF
-437 ASGSPLAPP
+437 APGSPLAPP
-446 ETIAGSDVTLKPTA
+446 ESLADSDVTLVPTA

-477 QEYLGVAAASDPTL
+477 QEYLGIAGGSDPTI

-513 LKRRPEEVEALRQKR
+513 LKRRPEEVEALRQER
-528 EAETQQQQQLAA
+528 AAEAAEQKQLAA
-540 GESMAKMARDGAPL
+540 GESMARMARDGAPL
-554 IKTLSEDGTLDG
+554 LKTLGEEEGLDG
-566 STLPQD
+566 LAVS
-572 LGL
+572 

>member
-1 MNIVDDLKS
+1 MGIVEDLTS
-10 ELQSARAERQW
+10 ELQIARSERQY

-43 PGGITAADG
+43 PGGVCAPDG
-52 MSAFQSSAARERSR
+52 MSVFRQSAARERSR

-100 GDPFAPPPTQ
+100 GDPFAPQPTQ
-110 EDEEFFEAVRD
+110 SDEEFFELVRD
-121 HLFRVRASGRSGFA
+121 HLFRVRSSGRSGFA

-142 LSTVKLGTGVLFPA
+142 LSTVKLGTGVLFPS
-156 ENETS
+156 ENEDN
-161 LADIRTPVHYRYV
+161 LAEIRTPVHYRYV
-174 PLYEVY
+174 PLFEIY
-180 LLVDAQGSDCGF
+180 LIVDAQGADCGF
-192 FRVRTLKAWQAA
+192 FRVRSLKAWQAM
-204 KEYGGNLSD
+204 KEYGGNVSD
-213 KIREEAG
+213 KVREQAD
-220 DPKRKNAEHR
+220 DPKRKNTEHR
-230 FVHACFLREGGQD
+230 FVHACFLREGGFE
-243 DAADIRKSRYES
+243 DAADISRSRYES
-255 IHFEED
+255 IHFEEETR
-261 SKHICRRGGFFE
+261 HICRRGGFFE
-273 YPLVISRWD
+273 FPLVVSRWD

-304 QSLAKDALIASSQ
+304 QSLARDGLIASSQ

-326 AQERQL
+326 REERQL

-353 PMIDTVSPG
+353 PMIETANPG

-425 REVGILGRRGAF
+425 REIGILGRRGAF
-437 ASGSPLAPP
+437 APGSPLAPP
-446 ETIAGSDVTLKPTA
+446 ESLADSDVTLVPTA

-477 QEYLGVAAASDPTL
+477 QEYLGIAGGSDPTI
-491 LDLHDREEEYDLTRR
+491 LDLHDREEEYDLNRR

-513 LKRRPEEVEALRQKR
+513 LKRRPEEVEALRQER
-528 EAETQQQQQLAA
+528 AAEATEQKQLAA
-540 GESMAKMARDGAPL
+540 GERMARMARDGAPL
-554 IKTLSEDGTLDG
+554 LKTLGEEGGLDG
-566 STLPQD
+566 LAVS
-572 LGL
+572 